1 MVKVKKETVKGEKGV
16 FDEVVERLGNLHG
29 MPERSA
35 NRSVLSSLIRT
46 MLSQNTTDVTSK
58 RAFEQLEEKFPDWNA
73 ILSASLEDIAKPIKC
88 CGLADIRA
96 SRIKGMIE
104 QIKLEKGEVSLE
116 YVRDL
121 TDDEI
126 KKELTRFKGV
136 GPKTVACVL
145 MFTLNRAEFPVDTHV
160 WRIAKNFGWVPKT
173 FSREKT
179 YAHLNKIV
187 PDHLKFDL
195 HCLLV
200 KHGKH
205 CLTCAKNGRPRL
217 KPHVE
222 CPLRGVKRGRVVENE
237 SKMMMSPPEK
247 KKVKKEK
254 QVKVKKEKQV
264 KVKKE
269 KQIKVKRKKNALRR
283 TRTTTRG
290 E

>member
-1 MVKVKKETVKGEKGV
+1 M
-16 FDEVVERLGNLHG
+16 
-29 MPERSA
+29 
-35 NRSVLSSLIRT
+35 
-46 MLSQNTTDVTSK
+46 
-58 RAFEQLEEKFPDWNA
+58 
-73 ILSASLEDIAKPIKC
+73 SASLEDIAETIKC

-116 YVRDL
+116 YVRDMS
-121 TDDEI
+121 DDEI

-160 WRIAKNFGWVPKT
+160 WRIAKNFGWVPKS

-179 YAHLNKIV
+179 YEHLNKIV
-187 PDHLKFDL
+187 PDRLKFDL

-217 KPHVE
+217 KPHVK
-222 CPLRGVKRGRVVENE
+222 CPLRGVKRGRVVEDE
-237 SKMMMSPPEK
+237 RTMMSPSPK

-254 QVKVKKEKQV
+254 DVKVKKEKQV
-264 KVKKE
+264 KIKKE
-269 KQIKVKRKKNALRR
+269 KQIKVKRKTNALRR
-283 TRTTTRG
+283 TRTTTR
-290 E
+290 